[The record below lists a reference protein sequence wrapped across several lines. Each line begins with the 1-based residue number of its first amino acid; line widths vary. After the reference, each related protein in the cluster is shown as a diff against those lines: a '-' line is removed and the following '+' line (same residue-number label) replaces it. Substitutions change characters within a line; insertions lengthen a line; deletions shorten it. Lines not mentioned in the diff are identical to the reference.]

1 MKRWWSCI
9 VFTFSHAYLGQPVKL
24 HLEFP
29 FYRQGKQDT
38 ELFSCLLRSH
48 RLSCVQT
55 DSPVLSPVCNLLSHS
70 LSSVSTGFWL
80 RAQRRGTEASGN
92 LREGFWE
99 KRRQWGKMKE
109 EGWIF
114 VSKKSVPLD
123 TLDIKG
129 DTWEGTWG
137 RILQVISGSVGK
149 TRDPTVPPPACC
161 AYLTLCNLGMKLKLI
176 SSVYCVCLSFPLAT
190 QASRCLPFCI
200 WFTRREN
207 NAVAPILPGGLTL
220 LSASLCTESANCFVC
235 ELPHCFSETPLC
247 FQHS

>member
-29 FYRQGKQDT
+29 FYRQGKRDT
-38 ELFSCLLRSH
+38 EWFSCLLRSH

-80 RAQRRGTEASGN
+80 RAQRRRTEASGN

-99 KRRQWGKMKE
+99 KRRQWGTMKE

-114 VSKKSVPLD
+114 VSKKKHSTGHFGYKRRNLGRH
-123 TLDIKG
+123 L
-129 DTWEGTWG
+129 GT
-137 RILQVISGSVGK
+137 
-149 TRDPTVPPPACC
+149 
-161 AYLTLCNLGMKLKLI
+161 YLT
-176 SSVYCVCLSFPLAT
+176 SCLWV
-190 QASRCLPFCI
+190 SRQSQRPHCSP
-200 WFTRREN
+200 
-207 NAVAPILPGGLTL
+207 
-220 LSASLCTESANCFVC
+220 ASLLC
-235 ELPHCFSETPLC
+235 LLGPL
-247 FQHS
+247 